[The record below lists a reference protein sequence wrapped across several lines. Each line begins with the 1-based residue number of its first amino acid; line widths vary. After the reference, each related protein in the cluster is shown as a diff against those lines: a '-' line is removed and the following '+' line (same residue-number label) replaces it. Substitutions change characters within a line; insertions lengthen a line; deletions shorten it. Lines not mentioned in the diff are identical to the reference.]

1 MSILNNALSFSI
13 KITSALDFQSEPWYN
28 NHVSNRIAEGNYS
41 LSELSKCQRVML
53 LALFY
58 YQFRSRMASKHTLRV
73 FSLCAFLYRSE
84 PLGSPNLITGEPLA
98 RRFYKIKQNEGSML
112 IIVSANQK

>member
-1 MSILNNALSFSI
+1 MIFNQNRGIIAMQVTELLRQLQFIRVI
-13 KITSALDFQSEPWYN
+13 KVSE
-28 NHVSNRIAEGNYS
+28 
-41 LSELSKCQRVML
+41 VML

-84 PLGSPNLITGEPLA
+84 PSGSPNLIAGEPLA
-98 RRFYKIKQNEGSML
+98 RRFYKIKQNEGSVL

>member
-1 MSILNNALSFSI
+1 
-13 KITSALDFQSEPWYN
+13 
-28 NHVSNRIAEGNYS
+28 
-41 LSELSKCQRVML
+41 
-53 LALFY
+53 
-58 YQFRSRMASKHTLRV
+58 MASKHTLRV

-98 RRFYKIKQNEGSML
+98 RRFYKIKQNEGSVL